1 MGLMPP
7 IFFIALGLFGVYC
20 IEFGVVGILPQI
32 ITRYGISTA
41 QAGWLVGVFALTI
54 ALFGPLLVL
63 LASRFN
69 RKRMLLIAL
78 AVFAAASALAAQ
90 ADSFAMLM
98 LLRILPALFHPIYFS
113 LAMVAAAALYPP
125 HLATKATA
133 YAFIGT
139 SMGMVLGIPLTQW
152 IAGQFSYEASFRFCA
167 LVNLLAALG
176 LLWRLPDAAVQ
187 RLSYGKQ
194 LAILRSG
201 TLWLNIITCVLIFAA
216 MFAVY
221 AYAAE
226 YPSREAGWRRRH
238 RLASGGVRCGR
249 RRGQPVGRQ
258 VVEPP
263 PRSDGAAASDSL
275 DCGLCAVVSLRQ
287 REYRLDDGTLPVLG
301 AAHTSGLIVTQV
313 WLTSEAPQA
322 PAFATGLY
330 IAFINPAWRWGRW
343 WAVGLSL
350 PGATG
355 QPAVW
360 GHACRTGGDRDRRR
374 CGCNGR
380 LRLRCVNHRHH
391 LPKHRASASAS
402 SLTSVKWLQWRSASS
417 WTSRPRAVQAS

>member
-32 ITRYGISTA
+32 IARYGISTA

-152 IAGQFSYEASFRFCA
+152 IAGQFSYGASFRFCA

-176 LLWRLPDAAVQ
+176 LLWRLPDVAVQ

-201 TLWLNIITCVLIFAA
+201 TLWLNITTCVLIFAA

-226 YPSREAGWRRRH
+226 YLSREAGIGDAAIGWLLVAFGVGGVAGNLLAGKGLSRH
-238 RLASGGVRCGR
+238 RAVTVLLHPIALMAAYALLYRYGSANI
-249 RRGQPVGRQ
+249 
-258 VVEPP
+258 
-263 PRSDGAAASDSL
+263 GAMTV
-275 DCGLCAVVSLRQ
+275 LCL
-287 REYRLDDGTLPVLG
+287 YWG

-313 WLTSEAPQA
+313 WLTAEAPQA

-330 IAFINPAWRWGRW
+330 IAFINLGV
-343 WAVGLSL
+343 AVGSL
-350 PGATG
+350 VGGWFIAAWGLQGSLLCGAMF
-355 QPAVW
+355 A
-360 GHACRTGGDRDRRR
+360 ALAAIAIAA
-374 CGCNGR
+374 R
-380 LRLRCVNHRHH
+380 L
-391 LPKHRASASAS
+391 
-402 SLTSVKWLQWRSASS
+402 WLQRQATLALRQSS
-417 WTSRPRAVQAS
+417 PSPAETSRFPHRPVR

>member
-226 YPSREAGWRRRH
+226 YLSREAGIGDAAIGWLLVAFGVGGVAGNLLAGKWLSRH
-238 RLASGGVRCGR
+238 RAVTVLLHPIALI
-249 RRGQPVGRQ
+249 
-258 VVEPP
+258 
-263 PRSDGAAASDSL
+263 AAYALLYRYGSANIGSMTA
-275 DCGLCAVVSLRQ
+275 LCL
-287 REYRLDDGTLPVLG
+287 YWG

-313 WLTSEAPQA
+313 WLT
-322 PAFATGLY
+322 
-330 IAFINPAWRWGRW
+330 
-343 WAVGLSL
+343 
-350 PGATG
+350 
-355 QPAVW
+355 
-360 GHACRTGGDRDRRR
+360 
-374 CGCNGR
+374 
-380 LRLRCVNHRHH
+380 
-391 LPKHRASASAS
+391 
-402 SLTSVKWLQWRSASS
+402 
-417 WTSRPRAVQAS
+417 

>member
-226 YPSREAGWRRRH
+226 YLSREAGIGDAAIGWLLVAFGVGGVAGNLLAGKWLSRH
-238 RLASGGVRCGR
+238 RAVTVLLHPIALI
-249 RRGQPVGRQ
+249 
-258 VVEPP
+258 
-263 PRSDGAAASDSL
+263 AAYALLYRYGSANIGSMTA
-275 DCGLCAVVSLRQ
+275 LCL
-287 REYRLDDGTLPVLG
+287 YWG

-330 IAFINPAWRWGRW
+330 IAFINLGV
-343 WAVGLSL
+343 AVGSL
-350 PGATG
+350 VGGWFIAAWGLQGSLLCGAMF
-355 QPAVW
+355 A
-360 GHACRTGGDRDRRR
+360 A
-374 CGCNGR
+374 R
-380 LRLRCVNHRHH
+380 L
-391 LPKHRASASAS
+391 
-402 SLTSVKWLQWRSASS
+402 WLQRQATVALRQSS
-417 WTSRPRAVQAS
+417 PSPAETSRFPHRPVR

>member
-32 ITRYGISTA
+32 IARYGISTA
-41 QAGWLVGVFALTI
+41 QTGWLVGVFALTI

-63 LASRFN
+63 LASRLN

-201 TLWLNIITCVLIFAA
+201 TLWLNITTCVLIFAA

-226 YPSREAGWRRRH
+226 YLSREAGIGDAAIGWLLVAFGVGGVAGNLLAGKGLSRH
-238 RLASGGVRCGR
+238 RAVTVLLHPIALMAAYALLYRYGSANI
-249 RRGQPVGRQ
+249 
-258 VVEPP
+258 
-263 PRSDGAAASDSL
+263 GAMTA
-275 DCGLCAVVSLRQ
+275 LCL
-287 REYRLDDGTLPVLG
+287 YWG

-330 IAFINPAWRWGRW
+330 IAFINLGV
-343 WAVGLSL
+343 AVGSL
-350 PGATG
+350 VGGWFIA
-355 QPAVW
+355 AW
-360 GHACRTGGDRDRRR
+360 GLQGSLLCGGMFAALAAIAIAA
-374 CGCNGR
+374 R
-380 LRLRCVNHRHH
+380 L
-391 LPKHRASASAS
+391 
-402 SLTSVKWLQWRSASS
+402 WLQRQATVALRQSS
-417 WTSRPRAVQAS
+417 PSPAETSRFPHRPAR

>member
-32 ITRYGISTA
+32 IARYGISTA

-201 TLWLNIITCVLIFAA
+201 TLWLNITTCVLIFAA

-226 YPSREAGWRRRH
+226 YLSREAGIGDAAIGWLLVAFGVGGVAGNLLAGKGLSRH
-238 RLASGGVRCGR
+238 RAVTVLLHPIALIAAYALLYRYGSANI
-249 RRGQPVGRQ
+249 
-258 VVEPP
+258 
-263 PRSDGAAASDSL
+263 GAMTA
-275 DCGLCAVVSLRQ
+275 LCL
-287 REYRLDDGTLPVLG
+287 YWG

-330 IAFINPAWRWGRW
+330 IAFINLGG
-343 WAVGLSL
+343 AVGARGGGWVIAAWGLQGSVL
-350 PGATG
+350 CGAMF
-355 QPAVW
+355 A
-360 GHACRTGGDRDRRR
+360 ALAAIAIAA
-374 CGCNGR
+374 R
-380 LRLRCVNHRHH
+380 L
-391 LPKHRASASAS
+391 
-402 SLTSVKWLQWRSASS
+402 WLQRQATVALRQSS
-417 WTSRPRAVQAS
+417 PSPAETSRFPHRPVR

>member
-32 ITRYGISTA
+32 IARYGISTA

-176 LLWRLPDAAVQ
+176 LLWRLPDVAVQ

-201 TLWLNIITCVLIFAA
+201 TLWLNITTCVLIFAA

-226 YPSREAGWRRRH
+226 YLSREAGIGDAAIGWLLVAFGVGGVAGNLLAGKGLSRH
-238 RLASGGVRCGR
+238 RAVTVLLHPIALMAAYALLYRYGSANI
-249 RRGQPVGRQ
+249 
-258 VVEPP
+258 
-263 PRSDGAAASDSL
+263 GAMTV
-275 DCGLCAVVSLRQ
+275 LCL
-287 REYRLDDGTLPVLG
+287 YWG

-313 WLTSEAPQA
+313 WLTAEAPQA

-330 IAFINPAWRWGRW
+330 IAFINLGV
-343 WAVGLSL
+343 AVGSL
-350 PGATG
+350 VGGWFIAAWGLQGSLLCGAMF
-355 QPAVW
+355 A
-360 GHACRTGGDRDRRR
+360 ALAAIAIAA
-374 CGCNGR
+374 R
-380 LRLRCVNHRHH
+380 LWLQRQATLALRQ
-391 LPKHRASASAS
+391 S
-402 SLTSVKWLQWRSASS
+402 SLSPAE
-417 WTSRPRAVQAS
+417 TSRFPHRPVR

>member
-1 MGLMPP
+1 MRLMPP

-32 ITRYGISTA
+32 IARYGISTA
-41 QAGWLVGVFALTI
+41 QAGWLVGIFALTI
-54 ALFGPLLVL
+54 ALLGPLLVL

-78 AVFAAASALAAQ
+78 TVFAAASALSAQ
-90 ADSFAMLM
+90 TDSFAMLM
-98 LLRILPALFHPIYFS
+98 LLRIVPALFHPIYFS

-125 HLATKATA
+125 HQATKATA

-167 LVNLLAALG
+167 WVNLLAAAG
-176 LLWRLPDAAVQ
+176 LLMRLPDVAVQ

-194 LAILRSG
+194 LMILRSG

-226 YPSREAGWRRRH
+226 YLSSEAGI
-238 RLASGGVRCGR
+238 
-249 RRGQPVGRQ
+249 
-258 VVEPP
+258 
-263 PRSDGAAASDSL
+263 GAAAIGFL
-275 DCGLCAVVSLRQ
+275 LVAFGVGGVAGNLLAGKGLSRHRAL
-287 REYRLDDGTLPVLG
+287 TVLLHPLALIAAYALLYHYGSANIGSMTALCLYWG
-301 AAHTSGLIVTQV
+301 AAHTSGLIVTQI
-313 WLTSEAPQA
+313 WLTSEAPEA

-330 IAFINPAWRWGRW
+330 IAFINLGV
-343 WAVGLSL
+343 AVGSL
-350 PGATG
+350 
-355 QPAVW
+355 
-360 GHACRTGGDRDRRR
+360 TGGWFIAAWGLQGSLL
-374 CGCNGR
+374 CGALFAALAVITIAAR
-380 LRLRCVNHRHH
+380 LRLQRQATAALR
-391 LPKHRASASAS
+391 RS
-402 SLTSVKWLQWRSASS
+402 SPSPAG
-417 WTSRPRAVQAS
+417 TSRFPHRPVR

>member
-1 MGLMPP
+1 MRLMPP
-7 IFFIALGLFGVYC
+7 IFFLALGLFGVYC
-20 IEFGVVGILPQI
+20 IEFGVVGILPLI
-32 ITRYGISTA
+32 IARYGISTA
-41 QAGWLVGVFALTI
+41 QAGWLVGIFALTI
-54 ALFGPLLVL
+54 ALLGPLLVL
-63 LASRFN
+63 LASQFN

-78 AVFAAASALAAQ
+78 TVFAAASALSAQ
-90 ADSFAMLM
+90 TDSFAMLM
-98 LLRILPALFHPIYFS
+98 LLRIVPALFHPIYFS

-201 TLWLNIITCVLIFAA
+201 TLWLNIITCVLIFA
-216 MFAVY
+216 VY

-226 YPSREAGWRRRH
+226 YLSREAGI
-238 RLASGGVRCGR
+238 
-249 RRGQPVGRQ
+249 
-258 VVEPP
+258 
-263 PRSDGAAASDSL
+263 GAAAIGFL
-275 DCGLCAVVSLRQ
+275 LVVFGVGGVAGNLLAGKGLSRHRAVTVLLHPLALIVAYALL
-287 REYRLDDGTLPVLG
+287 YRYGSANIGSMTALCLYWG

-330 IAFINPAWRWGRW
+330 IAFINLGVALGSLAGGWSITAWGLQGSLLCGALFAAL
-343 WAVGLSL
+343 AVITI
-350 PGATG
+350 A
-355 QPAVW
+355 A
-360 GHACRTGGDRDRRR
+360 
-374 CGCNGR
+374 R
-380 LRLRCVNHRHH
+380 LRLQR
-391 LPKHRASASAS
+391 
-402 SLTSVKWLQWRSASS
+402 
-417 WTSRPRAVQAS
+417 QATAALG

>member
-1 MGLMPP
+1 MGLLPP

-32 ITRYGISTA
+32 IARYGISTA

-201 TLWLNIITCVLIFAA
+201 TLWLNITTCVLIFAA

-226 YPSREAGWRRRH
+226 YLSREIGLSGGAIGLLLVAFGVGGVAGNLLAGKGLSRH
-238 RLASGGVRCGR
+238 RAVTVLLHPMALM
-249 RRGQPVGRQ
+249 
-258 VVEPP
+258 
-263 PRSDGAAASDSL
+263 AAYALLYCYGSANIGSMTA
-275 DCGLCAVVSLRQ
+275 LCL
-287 REYRLDDGTLPVLG
+287 YWG
-301 AAHTSGLIVTQV
+301 AAHTSGLIVTQI

-330 IAFINPAWRWGRW
+330 IAFINLGV
-343 WAVGLSL
+343 AVGSLVGGWFIAAWGL
-350 PGATG
+350 PGSLL
-355 QPAVW
+355 
-360 GHACRTGGDRDRRR
+360 
-374 CGCNGR
+374 CGAMFAALAAIAIAAR
-380 LRLRCVNHRHH
+380 L
-391 LPKHRASASAS
+391 
-402 SLTSVKWLQWRSASS
+402 WLQRQATVALRQSS
-417 WTSRPRAVQAS
+417 PSPAETSRFPHRPVR

>member
-139 SMGMVLGIPLTQW
+139 SMGVVLGIPLTQW

-176 LLWRLPDAAVQ
+176 LLWRLPVAAVQ

-226 YPSREAGWRRRH
+226 YLSREAGIGDAAIGWLLVAFGVGGVAGNLLAGKWLSRH
-238 RLASGGVRCGR
+238 RAVTVLLHPIALI
-249 RRGQPVGRQ
+249 
-258 VVEPP
+258 
-263 PRSDGAAASDSL
+263 AAYALLYRYGSANIGSMTA
-275 DCGLCAVVSLRQ
+275 LCL
-287 REYRLDDGTLPVLG
+287 YWG

-330 IAFINPAWRWGRW
+330 IAFINLGV
-343 WAVGLSL
+343 AVGSL
-350 PGATG
+350 VGGWFIAAWGLQGSLLCGAMF
-355 QPAVW
+355 A
-360 GHACRTGGDRDRRR
+360 ALAAIAIAA
-374 CGCNGR
+374 R
-380 LRLRCVNHRHH
+380 L
-391 LPKHRASASAS
+391 
-402 SLTSVKWLQWRSASS
+402 WLQWQATVALRQSS
-417 WTSRPRAVQAS
+417 PSPAETSRFPHRPVR

>member
-32 ITRYGISTA
+32 IARYGISTA

-98 LLRILPALFHPIYFS
+98 QLRILPALFHPIYFS

-201 TLWLNIITCVLIFAA
+201 TLWLNITTCVLIFAA

-226 YPSREAGWRRRH
+226 YLSREAGIGDAAIGWLLVAFGVGGVAGNLLAGKGLSRH
-238 RLASGGVRCGR
+238 RAVTVLLHPIALMAAYALLYRYGSANI
-249 RRGQPVGRQ
+249 
-258 VVEPP
+258 
-263 PRSDGAAASDSL
+263 GAMTV
-275 DCGLCAVVSLRQ
+275 LCL
-287 REYRLDDGTLPVLG
+287 YWG

-313 WLTSEAPQA
+313 WLTAEAPQA

-330 IAFINPAWRWGRW
+330 IAFINLGVSVGSLVGGWFIAAW
-343 WAVGLSL
+343 GLQGSL
-350 PGATG
+350 LCGAMF
-355 QPAVW
+355 A
-360 GHACRTGGDRDRRR
+360 ALAAIAIAA
-374 CGCNGR
+374 R
-380 LRLRCVNHRHH
+380 L
-391 LPKHRASASAS
+391 
-402 SLTSVKWLQWRSASS
+402 WLQRQATLALRQSS
-417 WTSRPRAVQAS
+417 PSPAETSRFPHRPVR

>member
-32 ITRYGISTA
+32 IARYGISTA

-176 LLWRLPDAAVQ
+176 LLWRLPDVAVQ

-201 TLWLNIITCVLIFAA
+201 TLWLNITTCVLIFAA

-226 YPSREAGWRRRH
+226 YLSREAGIGDAAIGWLLVAFGVGGVAGNLLAGKGLSRH
-238 RLASGGVRCGR
+238 RAVTVLLHPIALM
-249 RRGQPVGRQ
+249 
-258 VVEPP
+258 
-263 PRSDGAAASDSL
+263 AAYALLYRYGSANIGSMTV
-275 DCGLCAVVSLRQ
+275 LCL
-287 REYRLDDGTLPVLG
+287 YWG

-313 WLTSEAPQA
+313 WLTAEAPQA

-330 IAFINPAWRWGRW
+330 IAFINLGVSVGSLVGGWFIAAW
-343 WAVGLSL
+343 GLQGSL
-350 PGATG
+350 LCGAMF
-355 QPAVW
+355 A
-360 GHACRTGGDRDRRR
+360 ALAAIAIAA
-374 CGCNGR
+374 R
-380 LRLRCVNHRHH
+380 L
-391 LPKHRASASAS
+391 
-402 SLTSVKWLQWRSASS
+402 WLQRQAKLALRQSS
-417 WTSRPRAVQAS
+417 PSPAETSRFPHRPVR

>member
-78 AVFAAASALAAQ
+78 AVFTAASALAAQ

-167 LVNLLAALG
+167 LVNLLATLG

-201 TLWLNIITCVLIFAA
+201 TLWLNITTCVLIFAA

-226 YPSREAGWRRRH
+226 YLSREAGIGDAAIGWLLVAFGVGGVAGNLLAGKGLSRH
-238 RLASGGVRCGR
+238 RAVTVLLHPIALISAYALLYRYG
-249 RRGQPVGRQ
+249 
-258 VVEPP
+258 
-263 PRSDGAAASDSL
+263 SSNIGAMTA
-275 DCGLCAVVSLRQ
+275 LCL
-287 REYRLDDGTLPVLG
+287 YWG

-330 IAFINPAWRWGRW
+330 IAFINLGV
-343 WAVGLSL
+343 AVGSL
-350 PGATG
+350 VGGWFIAAWGLQGSLLCGAMF
-355 QPAVW
+355 AALAAIVI
-360 GHACRTGGDRDRRR
+360 AA
-374 CGCNGR
+374 R
-380 LRLRCVNHRHH
+380 L
-391 LPKHRASASAS
+391 
-402 SLTSVKWLQWRSASS
+402 WLQQQATLALRQSS
-417 WTSRPRAVQAS
+417 PSPAETSRFPHRPVR